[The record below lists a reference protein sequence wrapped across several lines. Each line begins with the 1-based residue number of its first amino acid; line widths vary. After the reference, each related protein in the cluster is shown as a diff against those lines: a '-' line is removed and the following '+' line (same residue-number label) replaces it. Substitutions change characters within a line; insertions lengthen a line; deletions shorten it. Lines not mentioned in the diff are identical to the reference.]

1 MDNIVL
7 PNLTPLLHLVA
18 NVWFQNNEL
27 QTHLQGMSSVLT
39 EKNREIAELRKDRD
53 RHLSQ
58 NRLAALKAATIGYVD
73 ADTTSSDVGKV
84 GKKKRHS
91 Y

>member
-1 MDNIVL
+1 
-7 PNLTPLLHLVA
+7 
-18 NVWFQNNEL
+18 
-27 QTHLQGMSSVLT
+27 MSSVLT
-39 EKNREIAELRKDRD
+39 EKNREIADLRKDRD

-58 NRLAALKAATIGYVD
+58 NRLASLKAAAIGYMD
-73 ADTTSSDVGKV
+73 ASDTTPSDRNKT

>member
-1 MDNIVL
+1 MFAH
-7 PNLTPLLHLVA
+7 LLIQIA
-18 NVWFQNNEL
+18 EL

-58 NRLAALKAATIGYVD
+58 NRLAALKAAKIGNGD
-73 ADTTSSDVGKV
+73 DGDTESSSAAA
-84 GKKKRHS
+84 GKKKR
-91 Y
+91 YTF

>member
-1 MDNIVL
+1 M
-7 PNLTPLLHLVA
+7 T
-18 NVWFQNNEL
+18 
-27 QTHLQGMSSVLT
+27 SVLT

-58 NRLAALKAATIGYVD
+58 NRLAALKAANIGYSDGD
-73 ADTTSSDVGKV
+73 AEATLSVKV
-84 GKKKRHS
+84 AKKKRHS

>member
-1 MDNIVL
+1 
-7 PNLTPLLHLVA
+7 
-18 NVWFQNNEL
+18 
-27 QTHLQGMSSVLT
+27 MSSVLT

-58 NRLAALKAATIGYVD
+58 NRLAALKAATIGFVD
-73 ADTTSSDVGKV
+73 TGSTSSDVSKT